1 MLSLAILIFSAAAL
15 VRFGIGQWRAIWISA
30 ASQPLSGSL
39 LSSTGLEA
47 DLLAG
52 PDFNS
57 LVTLYG
63 DLCADT
69 KSTASWLP
77 EIRRYYRLIARL
89 QDASK
94 TVFPLVSAWAARE
107 MTICS
112 RYVAVT
118 IDQHLAMDFDR
129 RSAVPS

>member
-63 DLCADT
+63 DLCADRNQRPPGCPRLGAT
-69 KSTASWLP
+69 IVLSLACRTLP
-77 EIRRYYRLIARL
+77 KQY
-89 QDASK
+89 S
-94 TVFPLVSAWAARE
+94 P
-107 MTICS
+107 
-112 RYVAVT
+112 
-118 IDQHLAMDFDR
+118 
-129 RSAVPS
+129 